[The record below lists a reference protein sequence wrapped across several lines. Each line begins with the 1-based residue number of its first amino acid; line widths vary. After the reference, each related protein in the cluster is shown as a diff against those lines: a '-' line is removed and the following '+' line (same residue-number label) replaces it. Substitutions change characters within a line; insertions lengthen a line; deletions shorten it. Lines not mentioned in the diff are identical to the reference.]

1 MSRREYIQKFQE
13 LGYGLFVHFGLY
25 SLMGKGEWYL
35 KLNPHAEKK
44 RYENLIR
51 KFFVK
56 ENWAEQLVSV
66 ARRTGAKYIVLTARH
81 HDGFSLYDTQGLND
95 YDAVHAACGRD
106 LIKEFVSACKAA
118 DVVPFLYHTLSDWH
132 STKYRENFSAYID
145 YLVRSIDLLCKNYGS
160 IGGFWFDGMWDKPK
174 AEWQEDR
181 IYQTI
186 RKYQPE
192 AIIVNNTGLSE
203 QGKVGHKEIDC
214 VTFERGKPC
223 FTDTPDRPRGGEMCQ
238 VLNDHWGYAKDDI
251 NYKSIGELIE
261 NLVDCR
267 SCGCNFLL
275 NTGLLGNGS
284 VNQTDECLLEEIGKW
299 IRKNKSFVYEAKPSN
314 IKAENAFI
322 LKGNGYYYAVIHN
335 VPMSA
340 DPNVALSET
349 IKTIRINAK
358 IKSAYWL
365 DSGKRIKVK
374 GDSFSAEPFLYG
386 TSLSV
391 RIAKLELEN

>member
-132 STKYRENFSAYID
+132 STKYTARCLDDTSAGKLVSYICEFEFAD
-145 YLVRSIDLLCKNYGS
+145 T
-160 IGGFWFDGMWDKPK
+160 KP
-174 AEWQEDR
+174 AD
-181 IYQTI
+181 
-186 RKYQPE
+186 
-192 AIIVNNTGLSE
+192 
-203 QGKVGHKEIDC
+203 
-214 VTFERGKPC
+214 
-223 FTDTPDRPRGGEMCQ
+223 GEMT
-238 VLNDHWGYAKDDI
+238 DKKIIH
-251 NYKSIGELIE
+251 
-261 NLVDCR
+261 
-267 SCGCNFLL
+267 
-275 NTGLLGNGS
+275 GN
-284 VNQTDECLLEEIGKW
+284 
-299 IRKNKSFVYEAKPSN
+299 A
-314 IKAENAFI
+314 
-322 LKGNGYYYAVIHN
+322 
-335 VPMSA
+335 
-340 DPNVALSET
+340 
-349 IKTIRINAK
+349 
-358 IKSAYWL
+358 
-365 DSGKRIKVK
+365 
-374 GDSFSAEPFLYG
+374 
-386 TSLSV
+386 
-391 RIAKLELEN
+391 